1 MYVGMVKSSIYSNN
15 LDKIDL
21 SLLEKKK
28 HTYLI
33 KSENFQINIY
43 EYVGDNAKSAFLY
56 GVVF

>member
-28 HTYLI
+28 YI
-33 KSENFQINIY
+33 FN
-43 EYVGDNAKSAFLY
+43 
-56 GVVF
+56 